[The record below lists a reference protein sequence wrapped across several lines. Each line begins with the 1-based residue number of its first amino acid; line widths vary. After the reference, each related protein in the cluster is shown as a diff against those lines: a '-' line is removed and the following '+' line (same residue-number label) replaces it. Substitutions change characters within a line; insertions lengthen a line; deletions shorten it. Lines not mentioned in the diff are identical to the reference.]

1 MSQVLTLE
9 LSDEVYA
16 ALQQQAKILGIDLS
30 ELVTTSL
37 ERQYRLNKNK
47 DQRTEAEKEAARQR
61 FRAHAG
67 SISGYPTGADNESID
82 ADLGLSISQIFL
94 NKKRRNLKKGET
106 IDRYSFERRN

>member
-37 ERQYRLNKNK
+37 ERQYRLTKIKTN
-47 DQRTEAEKEAARQR
+47 ARKR
-61 FRAHAG
+61 
-67 SISGYPTGADNESID
+67 
-82 ADLGLSISQIFL
+82 
-94 NKKRRNLKKGET
+94 KKKQHVNA
-106 IDRYSFERRN
+106 FERTLAQLAAIRQEQIMKALMLT

>member
-61 FRAHAG
+61 FERHIG
-67 SISGYPTGADNESID
+67 SISGYPPGADNESID
-82 ADLGLSISQIFL
+82 ADLAREYAS
-94 NKKRRNLKKGET
+94 NHEE
-106 IDRYSFERRN
+106 D

>member
-16 ALQQQAKILGIDLS
+16 TLQQQAKILGIDLS

-61 FRAHAG
+61 FRSHA
-67 SISGYPTGADNESID
+67 SNSH
-82 ADLGLSISQIFL
+82 F
-94 NKKRRNLKKGET
+94 ET
-106 IDRYSFERRN
+106 ILRCFSDLEIR

>member
-9 LSDEVYA
+9 LSDDVYA
-16 ALQQQAKILGIDLS
+16 ALQRQAELIGIDLS
-30 ELVTTSL
+30 ELAIISL
-37 ERQYRLNKNK
+37 EQQYRLTKAK

-82 ADLGLSISQIFL
+82 ADLG
-94 NKKRRNLKKGET
+94 REYADT
-106 IDRYSFERRN
+106 HEE

>member
-9 LSDEVYA
+9 LSD
-16 ALQQQAKILGIDLS
+16 
-30 ELVTTSL
+30 
-37 ERQYRLNKNK
+37 RLTKAK

-82 ADLGLSISQIFL
+82 ADLG
-94 NKKRRNLKKGET
+94 REYGDTHEET
-106 IDRYSFERRN
+106 

>member
-30 ELVTTSL
+30 ELAATSL
-37 ERQYRLNKNK
+37 ERQYRLTKAK

-61 FRAHAG
+61 FERHIG
-67 SISGYPTGADNESID
+67 SISGYPPGVDNESID
-82 ADLGLSISQIFL
+82 ADLAREYAS
-94 NKKRRNLKKGET
+94 NHEE
-106 IDRYSFERRN
+106 D

>member
-37 ERQYRLNKNK
+37 ERQYRLTKAK
-47 DQRTEAEKEAARQR
+47 DQRTEAEKEASRQR

-82 ADLGLSISQIFL
+82 ADLG
-94 NKKRRNLKKGET
+94 REYGDTHEET
-106 IDRYSFERRN
+106 SNR

>member
-47 DQRTEAEKEAARQR
+47 DQRTEAEKEAARKR
-61 FRAHAG
+61 FERHIG

-82 ADLGLSISQIFL
+82 ADLAREYASNHEEG
-94 NKKRRNLKKGET
+94 
-106 IDRYSFERRN
+106 

>member
-16 ALQQQAKILGIDLS
+16 TLQQQAKILGIDLS

-47 DQRTEAEKEAARQR
+47 DQRTDH
-61 FRAHAG
+61 F
-67 SISGYPTGADNESID
+67 
-82 ADLGLSISQIFL
+82 
-94 NKKRRNLKKGET
+94 ET
-106 IDRYSFERRN
+106 ILRCFSDLEIR

>member
-30 ELVTTSL
+30 ELAATSL
-37 ERQYRLNKNK
+37 ERQYRLTKAK

-61 FRAHAG
+61 FERHIG
-67 SISGYPTGADNESID
+67 SISGYPPGADNESID
-82 ADLGLSISQIFL
+82 ADLAREYAS
-94 NKKRRNLKKGET
+94 NHEE
-106 IDRYSFERRN
+106 D

>member
-37 ERQYRLNKNK
+37 ERQYRLNK
-47 DQRTEAEKEAARQR
+47 
-61 FRAHAG
+61 
-67 SISGYPTGADNESID
+67 S
-82 ADLGLSISQIFL
+82 
-94 NKKRRNLKKGET
+94 
-106 IDRYSFERRN
+106 